1 MAQRG
6 ETAATMLPIAA
17 PWWTEALA
25 VIGSSRQSRTTQ
37 QLPSLRNTSLGHT
50 LKIA

>member
-25 VIGSSRQSRTTQ
+25 VICSSRQSRTTQ

>member
-6 ETAATMLPIAA
+6 ETAANMLSIAA
-17 PWWTEALA
+17 PWWTGKLA

-37 QLPSLRNTSLGHT
+37 QLPR
-50 LKIA
+50 